1 MAITIRQEPTTP
13 NQANGDLLY
22 VVTSN
27 NTNSPQFQFVME
39 VSDGDDTIT
48 IKQQPNPSEKGVF
61 NIGQITRDYVG
72 VDTYFKTQEV
82 ATSTYSGKTI
92 STVLYEETGSS
103 VSSSVGYSS
112 GISGSQLY
120 LTNGVNDYDDWNFPS
135 SSYYS
140 GSDALEDST
149 FNRQDALTN
158 APLTQSIRNDE
169 YATLSVYNGNFDNST
184 THAHDI
190 YAIQVNVYNEA
201 GSQIQNFD
209 WENITGNGGGPR
221 TSAVT
226 ETWPDVAAL
235 QTDST
240 RLVHIAAG
248 PQNFA
253 DAGNTLNSNWAY
265 YIITFFEQAS
275 DGQENNLGVYSKRM
289 YTKEQGR
296 CGYDGTRFAF
306 LNELGAYDYVNFGL
320 ADTKVDNITRK
331 NFDQNFVNYS
341 TSTNGITYDTT
352 RRGSK
357 TYSINYDETRR
368 AESDYLLQDDADWLR
383 QLIESPEVYIQDGS
397 DFRPVV
403 ITTSNYTYRT
413 NPLSQ
418 KMYKLSVEYKIANQ
432 RFGR

>member
-48 IKQQPNPSEKGVF
+48 IKQQPSPSEKGVF
-61 NIGQITRDYVG
+61 NIGQITRDFVG
-72 VDTYFKTQEV
+72 IDTYFKTQEV

-92 STVLYEETGSS
+92 STVFYEETGSS

-135 SSYYS
+135 SSYYT
-140 GSDALEDST
+140 GSAASQDST

-169 YATLSVYNGNFDNST
+169 YATLSVYNGNFDGST
-184 THAHDI
+184 TNAQDI
-190 YAIQVNVYNEA
+190 YSIQVNVYNEA

-235 QTDST
+235 QTDRT

-265 YIITFFEQAS
+265 YIITFYEQAS
-275 DGQENNLGVYSKRM
+275 DGLENNLGVYSKRM

-320 ADTKVDNITRK
+320 ADAKVDNITRK

-341 TSTNGITYDTT
+341 TTTNGITYDQT

-357 TYSINYDETRR
+357 TYSISYDETRR
-368 AESDYLLQDDADWLR
+368 AESDYLLQEDADWLR

-403 ITTSNYTYRT
+403 ITTSNYTFKT

-418 KMYKLSVEYKIANQ
+418 KMYRLSVEYKLANQ

>member
-403 ITTSNYTYRT
+403 ITTSNYTYNT

-418 KMYKLSVEYKIANQ
+418 KMYKLSVEYKVSNQ